1 MPIFRRQGRPGL
13 LGAIHPS
20 GIVAG
25 TEGMAL
31 RAIGEQ
37 RTSSR
42 LDFDAIPQDR
52 GSVAE
57 ALTVLSALHAQGEI
71 SNYEFAMAKA
81 RLLER

>member
-37 RTSSR
+37 RTTSSVD
-42 LDFDAIPQDR
+42 LEAIPQGR
-52 GSVAE
+52 SSIAE
-57 ALTVLSALHAQGEI
+57 ALKVLSELHAQGEI
-71 SNYEFAMAKA
+71 SNYEFAVAKS